1 MLACVMMAI
10 NWNKLRTISR
20 VPKAY
25 ILLFGRRSMMML
37 NVSQILAKANQEK
50 MREKTLYCKYH
61 QMLTEIPRIKKDHI
75 PGPANARRT
84 CG

>member
-1 MLACVMMAI
+1 MVNI
-10 NWNKLRTISR
+10 NWKKLRTTSR

-25 ILLFGRRSMMML
+25 IPLLGRRSMMIL
-37 NVSQILAKANQEK
+37 KVSQRLAKANHEK
-50 MREKTLYCKYH
+50 MRENILYCQYH
-61 QMLTEIPRIKKDHI
+61 QVLIEIPRTKKDHI